1 MTRPQHGRNIRRV
14 TLDDMRDVASFLA
27 SMPAEYRAAFDE
39 HAQAEHAE
47 IAGGRGE
54 RASIVATW
62 NGDRDGATAICI
74 VADDSP
80 GLFSRISAA
89 LVAHDLDVVAAE
101 AYCRRREDGTVEAV
115 DLLWIRREAPLGA
128 RDIAAIGA
136 MIDAL
141 VRGVV
146 RFEAP
151 YRPPRRIGGATRIR
165 FEQHDGI
172 TVLTV
177 EAADRPGLLLAM
189 TKTIFLARMQIVGL
203 HAKSERGRAVDRFQL
218 AELDGGAVAQHRLL
232 ELQSAIL
239 EAIDAAHSGVAL
251 RASVP

>member
-1 MTRPQHGRNIRRV
+1 
-14 TLDDMRDVASFLA
+14 MRDVASFLA
-27 SMPAEYRAAFDE
+27 SMPAEYRDAFDAE
-39 HAQAEHAE
+39 AQAEHAR
-47 IAGGRGE
+47 IVAGRGA
-54 RASIVATW
+54 RASFLSTW
-62 NGDRDGATAICI
+62 RGDRDGATAICI
-74 VADDSP
+74 VAADSP

-89 LVAHDLDVVAAE
+89 LVAHDIDVVAAE
-101 AYCRRREDGTVEAV
+101 AYCRTRSDGRVEAV
-115 DLLWIRREAPLGA
+115 DFLWIRREAPLA
-128 RDIAAIGA
+128 PRDIAAIGE

-151 YRPPRRIGGATRIR
+151 FRPPRRIGAATRVR
-165 FEQHDGI
+165 FEQEDGV

-189 TKTIFLARMQIVGL
+189 TKTIFVSRMQIVGL

-218 AELDGGAVAQHRLL
+218 AELDGSAVAQHRLL
-232 ELQSAIL
+232 ELQTAIL

-251 RASVP
+251 RVEGA